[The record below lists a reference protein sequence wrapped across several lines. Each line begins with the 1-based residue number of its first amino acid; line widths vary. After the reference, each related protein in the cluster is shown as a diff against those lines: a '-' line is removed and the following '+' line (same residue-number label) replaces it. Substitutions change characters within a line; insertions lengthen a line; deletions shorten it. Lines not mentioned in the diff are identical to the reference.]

1 MRYCLLERDSQHAK
15 FQFRLENFST
25 LQEHCISKVF
35 RFGGNYWKLQVSKK
49 EDYLGM
55 YLRWYGTTR
64 NPQPESELKVTCSV
78 DPVFAILN
86 IFFPRKTIV
95 EGSRGGEKETF
106 TNVTQGI
113 GYSEMTLIEELE
125 RHPGYILSDCIYLH
139 LEIKLLSTVY
149 VDKLPCT
156 VTEDFEVVCGK
167 EFQFFGTI
175 WKLLFFPK
183 GEAPLSE
190 IEVEENKENENEDKE
205 ENESEN
211 NNENENESENESEK
225 KSESE
230 NENKSENEN
239 ETENENE
246 DEENENENE
255 TDSEDENS
263 KSEVNENSYSAI
275 YLYRDGEKSTGRLR
289 HNVQFRISVVG
300 RSDLVFDQHF
310 YYKESN
316 VYGTSSFIPTAIL
329 KEMDSLEV
337 SVSFEHVIPY
347 TYFAYRKEDISDS
360 NVDHHFI
367 FEDHLRIPWSFTLFS
382 PDTENFIKGSLTM
395 DPEKSSKEV
404 ASLNRKKKSAQVCWL
419 AELLSPLDIEQSVV
433 FTTISKRRIK
443 DFVFDAE
450 TKQDTVEFPVQ
461 SSKVG
466 EEVFL
471 VS

>member
-1 MRYCLLERDSQHAK
+1 MKSTIKLMRYCLLERDSQHAK

-205 ENESEN
+205 ENES
-211 NNENENESENESEK
+211 
-225 KSESE
+225 
-230 NENKSENEN
+230 
-239 ETENENE
+239 
-246 DEENENENE
+246 ENE